1 LAAGPDPELQS
12 IGPLHETDMESS
24 SPSAHAVVRD
34 AIGPDLPLI
43 DALACIALG
52 VVSLLLA
59 GVLPEIL
66 GALADEHRISV
77 SGIGLAA
84 TFEALSMGLTTAVAS
99 TWLPASRLKLI
110 GAVALLALALADF
123 ATMQA
128 HGAGVMAARTL
139 AGVPEGCLLW
149 IMTSMI
155 ARTRTPERWAGLFFV
170 ISTAAQFALALI
182 FARWVLPE
190 DGADGGFAGL
200 AMISL
205 IGLVFLIWVPTRFAP
220 LPKPEGESG
229 APPPRGWF
237 ALLATLIYV
246 GATGT
251 VGIYIQPLAHES
263 GLDVDVVRTSVSV
276 SLAAQ
281 IAGGFAATLLAGHIR
296 YFTAFVIS
304 TVTFLAVWA
313 VFLFHPPGWAFIAAN
328 AAGGLMGIFMSP
340 FLVPMTIEADP
351 SRRAAV
357 QSGGTQVL
365 AGALGP
371 FATSFVVGDNDVHG
385 AIFLGGVGLLVGMVL
400 IAMLHFSAQPIAR
413 NIAEV

>member
-1 LAAGPDPELQS
+1 
-12 IGPLHETDMESS
+12 MEPSS
-24 SPSAHAVVRD
+24 NAHHAVVRD
-34 AIGPDLPLI
+34 AVGPDLPLI
-43 DALACIALG
+43 DGLACIALG

-77 SGIGLAA
+77 AGIGLTA

-99 TWLPASRLKLI
+99 TWLPPSRLKRI

-123 ATMQA
+123 ATMGA
-128 HGAGVMAARTL
+128 HGTGAMVARTI

-155 ARTRTPERWAGLFFV
+155 ARTQTPERWAGIFFV
-170 ISTAAQFALALI
+170 VSTAAQFALALV
-182 FARWVLPE
+182 FARWVLPQH
-190 DGADGGFAGL
+190 GADGGFAGL
-200 AMISL
+200 ALVSL
-205 IGLVFLIWVPTRFAP
+205 IGFVFLIWVPSRFAP

-263 GLDVDVVRTSVSV
+263 GLDVEVARTSVWV

-281 IAGGFAATLLAGHIR
+281 IAGGFAATLLAGHVR

-304 TVTFLAVWA
+304 TITFLAVWA
-313 VFLFHPPGWAFIAAN
+313 VFLLHPPGWAFIAVN
-328 AAGGLMGIFMSP
+328 AAGGFIGIFMSP

-371 FATSFVVGDNDVHG
+371 FATSFVVGEGDVHG
-385 AIFLGGVGLLVGMVL
+385 AIFLGAVGLVVGMVM
-400 IAMLHFSAQPIAR
+400 IAVLRFSAQPIAR